1 MGLKRELFQKPFNF
15 RMPSAMLKAVY
26 NTDDRKKNNDSVN
39 VIEGGLNE
47 LNNEDEDE
55 ITIEQLY
62 KIWDIVKKIL

>member
-1 MGLKRELFQKPFNF
+1 
-15 RMPSAMLKAVY
+15 MPSAMLKAVY

-55 ITIEQLY
+55 ITIEQLD